1 MINLDRK
8 PSALALLFKQRRE
21 ELGLS
26 QQQLADGVSQ
36 AIGSTERPLTQQSY
50 ASFESGRSQTNRHAV
65 HIAAYLGLPLNVVT
79 DAGVSL
85 VKPYRPVLEEGPEF
99 TKRWQ
104 TVQIKGCAQLGPDG
118 YWEALSIDE
127 GSVDVPSSDPDAYA
141 LRVKGDS
148 MMPAIRSGWVVWC
161 EPNRD
166 LVPSEYVMVR
176 TLDGQCMVKE
186 LLYINDREVSLMA
199 VNGNYGRLT
208 IPYEDIEQI
217 HHVGGIVAP
226 SKIRY

>member
-1 MINLDRK
+1 MINLDK
-8 PSALALLFKQRRE
+8 TPSPLAQLFKQRRE

-26 QQQLADGVSQ
+26 QQQVADGVTR
-36 AIGSTERPLTQQSY
+36 AIGDSERPLTQQSY
-50 ASFESGRSQTNRHAV
+50 ASFESGRSQTNRHSA
-65 HIAAYLGLPLNVVT
+65 HIAAFLGLPLNVVT
-79 DAGVSL
+79 TVGASSSKHPPFEPG
-85 VKPYRPVLEEGPEF
+85 PAFTRP
-99 TKRWQ
+99 WQ
-104 TVQIKGCAQLGPDG
+104 SVQIKGCAQLGPDG
-118 YWEALSIDE
+118 YWEALSADE
-127 GSVDVPSSDPDAYA
+127 GCVDVPSSDPDAYA

-161 EPNRD
+161 EPNRE

-176 TLDGQCMVKE
+176 TTDGQCMVKE

-199 VNGNYGRLT
+199 VNGTYGRLT
-208 IPYEDIEQI
+208 IPIDQVEQI

>member
-1 MINLDRK
+1 MINLDRI
-8 PSALALLFKQRRE
+8 PSPLAALFKQRRE

-26 QQQLADGVSQ
+26 QQQLADGVSE
-36 AIGSTERPLTQQSY
+36 AIGDAERPLTQQSY

-65 HIAAYLGLPLNVVT
+65 HIAAFLGLPLNVV
-79 DAGVSL
+79 AGARISL
-85 VKPYRPVLEEGPEF
+85 VKPYRAPLEEGPEF

-104 TVQIKGCAQLGPDG
+104 TVHIKGAAQLGPDG
-118 YWEALSIDE
+118 YWDALSDDQ
-127 GSVDVPSSDPDAYA
+127 GCVDVPSSDPDAYA

-161 EPNRD
+161 EPNRA

-176 TLDGQCMVKE
+176 TEDGQCMVKE

-199 VNGNYGRLT
+199 VNGAFGRLT
-208 IPYEDIEQI
+208 IPIEQVEQI

>member
-1 MINLDRK
+1 MEKNSVSQER
-8 PSALALLFKQRRE
+8 LAEKLGVTQGAIAHWLKGRRE
-21 ELGLS
+21 PKLEVINQLLTELGLP
-26 QQQLADGVSQ
+26 
-36 AIGSTERPLTQQSY
+36 PLEY
-50 ASFESGRSQTNRHAV
+50 HPG
-65 HIAAYLGLPLNVVT
+65 
-79 DAGVSL
+79 DA
-85 VKPYRPVLEEGPEF
+85 LEDGPEF

-104 TVQIKGCAQLGPDG
+104 TVHIKGCAQLGPDG
-118 YWEALSIDE
+118 FWEALSADD
-127 GSVDVPSSDPDAYA
+127 GSVDVPSSDPAAYA

-161 EPNRD
+161 EPSRD

-176 TLDGQCMVKE
+176 TIDGQCTVKE

-199 VNGNYGRLT
+199 VNGAFGRLT
-208 IPYEDIEQI
+208 IPIEQIEQI

>member
-1 MINLDRK
+1 MNPDK
-8 PSALALLFKQRRE
+8 TPSPLAKLFKQRRE
-21 ELGLS
+21 ELGFS
-26 QQQLADGVSQ
+26 QQQVADGVTR
-36 AIGSTERPLTQQSY
+36 ALGGTERPLTQQSY
-50 ASFESGRSQTNRHAV
+50 ASFESGRSQTNRHSA
-65 HIAAYLGLPLNVVT
+65 HIASFLGLPLDVVT
-79 DAGVSL
+79 HADAALGKAGATPLEAGPVFT
-85 VKPYRPVLEEGPEF
+85 RP
-99 TKRWQ
+99 WQ
-104 TVQIKGCAQLGPDG
+104 SVQIKGCAQLGPDG
-118 YWEALSIDE
+118 YWEALSADD
-127 GSVDVPSSDPDAYA
+127 GCVDVPSSDPDAYA

-161 EPNRD
+161 EPNRE

-176 TLDGQCMVKE
+176 TTDGQCMVKE

-208 IPYEDIEQI
+208 IPAEQVEQI

>member
-1 MINLDRK
+1 MNVTDTRRTNLLTLLESRFDNNK
-8 PSALALLFKQRRE
+8 AALGRAVGRQGGYVGSMLPAAPNPRAFGEAIARDFE
-21 ELGLS
+21 
-26 QQQLADGVSQ
+26 QQLNLPTGWFDQ
-36 AIGSTERPLTQQSY
+36 PQS
-50 ASFESGRSQTNRHAV
+50 AEAAHFEPGPAFTRGWQVV
-65 HIAAYLGLPLNVVT
+65 H
-79 DAGVSL
+79 
-85 VKPYRPVLEEGPEF
+85 
-99 TKRWQ
+99 
-104 TVQIKGCAQLGPDG
+104 IKGCAQLGPDG
-118 YWEALSIDE
+118 YWDALSADD

-176 TLDGQCMVKE
+176 TTDGQCTVKE

-199 VNGNYGRLT
+199 VNDGYGRLT
-208 IPYEDIEQI
+208 VPIEQIEQI